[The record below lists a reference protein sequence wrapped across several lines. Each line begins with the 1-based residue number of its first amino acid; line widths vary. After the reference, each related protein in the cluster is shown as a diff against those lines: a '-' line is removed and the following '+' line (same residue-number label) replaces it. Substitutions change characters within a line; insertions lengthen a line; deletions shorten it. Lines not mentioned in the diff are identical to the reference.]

1 MEVCPKRKELKL
13 LMDETLQ
20 KLYTVL
26 VHFEET
32 DAEITE
38 NESKLKKIKEEIE
51 SNLNVSIEKESQSD
65 LIRILK
71 EHQFVVESTEEDQKI
86 VSVPMDEDTQVTFQT
101 DK

>member
-1 MEVCPKRKELKL
+1 MH
-13 LMDETLQ
+13 ETLQ

-32 DAEITE
+32 DTEITGDE
-38 NESKLKKIKEEIE
+38 NKLRKIKDEIE
-51 SNLNVSIEKESQSD
+51 TNLNVSIEKESQSD

-71 EHQFVVESTEEDQKI
+71 EHQFVVESTEDEQKI
-86 VSVPMDEDTQVTFQT
+86 VSVPMDEDTQITFQA

>member
-1 MEVCPKRKELKL
+1 
-13 LMDETLQ
+13 MDETLQ

-32 DAEITE
+32 NTEITE
-38 NESKLKKIKEEIE
+38 DENKLRKIKDEIE
-51 SNLNVSIEKESQSD
+51 SNLNISIEKESQTD

-71 EHQFVVESTEEDQKI
+71 EHQFVVESTEDEQKI
-86 VSVPMDEDTQVTFQT
+86 VSVPMDDDTQITFQT

>member
-1 MEVCPKRKELKL
+1 
-13 LMDETLQ
+13 MDETLQ

-32 DAEITE
+32 DTEITE
-38 NESKLKKIKEEIE
+38 DENKLRKIKDEIE
-51 SNLNVSIEKESQSD
+51 TNLNVSIEKESQSD

-71 EHQFVVESTEEDQKI
+71 EHQFVVESTEDEQKI
-86 VSVPMDEDTQVTFQT
+86 VSVPMDEDTQITFQA

>member
-1 MEVCPKRKELKL
+1 KF
-13 LMDETLQ
+13 MDETLQ

-32 DAEITE
+32 NTEITE
-38 NESKLKKIKEEIE
+38 DENKLRKIKDEIE
-51 SNLNVSIEKESQSD
+51 SNLNISIEKESQAD

-71 EHQFVVESTEEDQKI
+71 EHQFVVESTEDEQKI
-86 VSVPMDEDTQVTFQT
+86 VSVPMDDDTQITFQT

>member
-1 MEVCPKRKELKL
+1 MH
-13 LMDETLQ
+13 ETLQ

-32 DAEITE
+32 DTEITE
-38 NESKLKKIKEEIE
+38 DENKLRKIKDEIE
-51 SNLNVSIEKESQSD
+51 TNLNVSIEKESQSD

-71 EHQFVVESTEEDQKI
+71 EHQFVVESTEDEQKI
-86 VSVPMDEDTQVTFQT
+86 VSVPMDEDTQITFQA

>member
-1 MEVCPKRKELKL
+1 
-13 LMDETLQ
+13 MDETLQ

-32 DAEITE
+32 NTEITE
-38 NESKLKKIKEEIE
+38 DENKLRKIKDEIE
-51 SNLNVSIEKESQSD
+51 SNLNISIEKESQAD

-71 EHQFVVESTEEDQKI
+71 EHQFVVESTEDEQKI
-86 VSVPMDEDTQVTFQT
+86 VSVPMDEDTQITFQT

>member
-1 MEVCPKRKELKL
+1 
-13 LMDETLQ
+13 MDETLQ

-32 DAEITE
+32 NTEITE
-38 NESKLKKIKEEIE
+38 DENKLRKIKDEIE
-51 SNLNVSIEKESQSD
+51 SNLNISIEKESQAD

-71 EHQFVVESTEEDQKI
+71 EHQFVVESTEDEQKI
-86 VSVPMDEDTQVTFQT
+86 VSVPMDDDTQITFQT